1 MKKEIKNLDLTVHS
15 KTLKNGLKIYVVPLE
30 NVNNTYVTYSTRY
43 GGKDNKFVPID
54 GEEMIEVPMGI
65 AHFLEHKMFE
75 TEEGIDVFNFF
86 SERGSNCNAN
96 TNSKKTTYL
105 FSGPN
110 AFYENLEFLLTYV
123 ESPYFTDENVEKE
136 KGIIEQEI
144 MMYQDNPYSRMYE
157 TLMYNLFINHPLK
170 YPTIGTKE
178 SIYKITKEDLYT
190 CYNTFYNPSN
200 MFIVVT
206 GNVDPDETIKLIEE
220 HENKRKIKNNHVI
233 RLEEFE
239 EVDEVYKKEKILK
252 MDVTLPKVAIAY
264 KINITNCNMDIHDIY
279 SYLLNLVDLK
289 IGTTSL
295 FTEKLRNGGLI
306 TDTFDVSGVK
316 ADNHLI
322 LMIDCETNYPDV
334 VLEKLKEELKDL
346 NITEKEFERRKK
358 TGISSLYFMS
368 DNIYKINSK
377 IVSDIMEHGEIDYDP
392 ITTIRNYKY
401 SKLKELV
408 KAINL
413 DNYSIIKVLPENK

>member
-15 KTLKNGLKIYVVPLE
+15 KTLKNGLQIYVIPLN

-43 GGKDNKFVPID
+43 GGKDNKFIPINGD
-54 GEEMIEVPMGI
+54 KMIEVPMGI

-75 TEEGIDVFNFF
+75 TEEGVDVFNFF
-86 SERGSNCNAN
+86 AERGSNCNAN

-110 AFYENLEFLLTYV
+110 AFYENLEFLLKYV

-220 HENKRKIKNNHVI
+220 HENKRETKNNNVI

-239 EVDEVYKKEKILK
+239 EPNEVFKKEETLK

-264 KINITNCNMDIHDIY
+264 KINVTKSNMDMNKIY
-279 SYLLNLVDLK
+279 SYLLNCIDLK

-295 FTEKLRNGGLI
+295 FTEKLRNEGLI
-306 TDTFDVSGVK
+306 TDTFDVSGIK
-316 ADNHLI
+316 ANDHLI
-322 LMIDCETNYPDV
+322 LMIDCETNYPDE
-334 VLEKLKEELKDL
+334 VLEKLKNELKDL
-346 NITEKEFERRKK
+346 TISEKEFERRKK

-377 IVSDIMEHGEIDYDP
+377 IVSDIMEREEIDYDP
-392 ITTIRNYKY
+392 INTIRNYKY
-401 SKLKELV
+401 SKLNELL
-408 KAINL
+408 KTINL
-413 DNYSIIKVLPENK
+413 DNYSIIKVLPEN